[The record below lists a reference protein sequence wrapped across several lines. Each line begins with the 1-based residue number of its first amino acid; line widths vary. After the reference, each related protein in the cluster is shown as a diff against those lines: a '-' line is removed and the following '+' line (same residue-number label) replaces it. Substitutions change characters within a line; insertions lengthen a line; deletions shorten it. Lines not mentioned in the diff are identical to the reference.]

1 MSGAVAQK
9 HAFYPSWDITLPE
22 LPARSRLYHLAPIGV
37 GTPDVE
43 NLTSFIMRLA
53 EAHCVVTN
61 DLFKQ
66 EIAPL
71 FSCSYLFNSETEP
84 ISQAIHQVYHTQMN
98 GVGSAIPRCISA
110 LESLTCQ
117 RDLHLLTMLPWKNLL
132 TPQSLM
138 RKTRAWCPD
147 CYADS
152 KNQCETVYEKLI
164 WTLIP
169 VSVCI
174 RHQRLLEDRCPF
186 CGQSSPALKY
196 RSRPGHCFRCERWL
210 GSDNQTK
217 TRGADQ
223 SKENLIQRIEKA
235 KIVGEMLILSADLPP
250 SLSPRDFIDLL
261 NRYAQQITAG
271 NNSAFTRFLGFD
283 SRRLDVL
290 RGNVNSRPTL
300 DVFIAPVQRLGLS
313 VKDFLDGK
321 ESKIELL
328 DRREFRLPPII
339 SLARELMQAAVA
351 DPACPSLSE
360 VAARIGYKDKDS
372 LRQANRELYKEIS
385 ARNRQVR
392 VYDPQAHQCLYDNQ
406 TLREKLTAALQE
418 NPAPPL
424 SQIAKDL
431 GYQTQV
437 RLKARCPDLY
447 YALVERRRAYL
458 KECREAI
465 EKALKVALIEE
476 PPPPLTAIA
485 SRLGMKSPTAILYHF
500 PELAKAIV
508 DRARDYK
515 QKCLELA
522 KLALESALTEVPP
535 PSVPDVGR
543 RANLSATKLYRDFPD
558 LCRLVAANHLSHLR
572 QRSIVRKQEKL
583 ESKMNKSV

>member
-1 MSGAVAQK
+1 MSSAVVRK

-22 LPARSRLYHLAPIGV
+22 LPPRSRLYHLAPIGV
-37 GTPDVE
+37 GTRDVE

-61 DLFKQ
+61 DLFTH

-71 FSCSYLFNSETEP
+71 FNCPYLFKSETEP
-84 ISQAIHQVYHTQMN
+84 ISLASHQVYHTQQMN
-98 GVGSAIPRCISA
+98 GVGSAIPRCVSA

-117 RDLHLLTMLPWKNLL
+117 SDLHLLTMLPWRNLL
-132 TPQSLM
+132 TQQSLM

-174 RHQRLLEDRCPF
+174 RHQRLLEDSCPF
-186 CGQSSPALKY
+186 CGQSSPVLKY

-210 GSDNQTK
+210 GSDNRAK

-223 SKENLIQRIEKA
+223 SDEDLAQQIEKA
-235 KIVGEMLILSADLPP
+235 KIVGEMFILSADLSP
-250 SLSPRDFIDLL
+250 SLSPRDFLDLL
-261 NRYAQQITAG
+261 NRYARQVTAG
-271 NNSAFTRFLGFD
+271 NMAAFARFLGFD
-283 SRRLDVL
+283 SLKLDVL
-290 RGNVNSRPTL
+290 RHDVNSRPTL
-300 DVFIAPVQRLGLS
+300 DVFITLIQRLGLP

-321 ESKIELL
+321 ESEIELP
-328 DRREFRLPPII
+328 DRREVRLPPSI
-339 SLARELMQAAVA
+339 SLAREMMQAAVT

-392 VYDPQAHQCLYDNQ
+392 VCDPQARRRHYDNQ
-406 TLREKLTAALQE
+406 TLKEKLAAALQE

-424 SQIAKDL
+424 SQIAESL
-431 GYQTQV
+431 GYKQQA

-447 YALVERRRAYL
+447 RALMERRQAYL
-458 KECREAI
+458 KECRESL
-465 EKALKVALIEE
+465 EKALKAALTEE
-476 PPPPLTAIA
+476 PPPSLRTVTLRVGVKSQCAID
-485 SRLGMKSPTAILYHF
+485 YHF
-500 PELAKAIV
+500 PELARAII
-508 DRARDYK
+508 DRAREY
-515 QKCLELA
+515 QEKCKERA
-522 KLALESALTEVPP
+522 KLALESALIEVPP
-535 PSVPDVGR
+535 PSVPQVAR
-543 RANLSATKLYRDFPD
+543 NTNQSLTRLQSNFPD
-558 LCRLVAANHLSHLR
+558 LCRQVTANHAEYRH
-572 QRSIVRKQEKL
+572 QRSIARKEGNRSPK
-583 ESKMNKSV
+583 